1 MYCEALNVHMNRW
14 PVAPAA
20 AGIAGGLLL
29 EAFVS
34 TNGKRSSRRAL
45 AALAKECK
53 QQARQC
59 TVLETAE
66 LVDAERV
73 GFFFWILASLSS
85 RGRSANR
92 QLFFVSLLAQARGL
106 SRTGMEFFRAMNV
119 CLPPRTFDLELNTFL
134 VRVEDDERSC
144 RSH

>member
-1 MYCEALNVHMNRW
+1 M
-14 PVAPAA
+14 
-20 AGIAGGLLL
+20 
-29 EAFVS
+29 
-34 TNGKRSSRRAL
+34 

>member
-1 MYCEALNVHMNRW
+1 MNRW

-20 AGIAGGLLL
+20 AGIAGGLLM
-29 EAFVS
+29 EAFIS

-119 CLPPRTFDLELNTFL
+119 CLPPRTFDLELDTFL
-134 VRVEDDERSC
+134 VRVEEDERFC